1 MGAYE
6 YSALDNSGREH
17 KGILEGDTPRQI
29 RQLLRDKGWA
39 PLSVTEVTQQSH
51 DHGGRQWTLVRRGAS
66 SADIALITRQFAT
79 LVRSGLPIEEA
90 LQTVAEQCE
99 KPRLKSLM
107 LAVRSRIMEGQS
119 LASALGAFPRAFSD
133 LYRATV
139 AAGEQSGHLDSVL
152 DRLADYTEGR
162 QAIRQKVMLSMIYPV
177 LVIVVAV
184 LVVTLLLAYVVP
196 QVVTVFENMGHE
208 LPVLT
213 RMLIALSAFVRHYGL
228 ILLALLVAAAIGL
241 RLLLRR
247 PGPRRAFHE
256 LLLRTPLV
264 SRLIRGMNASRFA
277 RTLSILAES
286 GVPVLEALRISA
298 QVVTNLPMQ
307 AAVETA
313 ARQVR
318 EGGSLHRSLG
328 RSGYFPPMTIHLI
341 ASGEASGN
349 LEVMLD
355 RAASSQERELE
366 TVVQTIVGL
375 LGPFLILVMGGI
387 VLVIVLAILL
397 PIFNLNQ
404 LVV

>member
-6 YSALDNSGREH
+6 YTALDDGGRER
-17 KGILEGDTPRQI
+17 KGVLEGDTPRQI

-39 PLSVTEVTQQSH
+39 PIAVAEVAQRERERER
-51 DHGGRQWTLVRRGAS
+51 GFAPFRRGGAS
-66 SADIALITRQFAT
+66 AADIALITRQFAT

-90 LQTVAEQCE
+90 LRTIAEQSE
-99 KPRLKSLM
+99 KARLKSM
-107 LAVRSRIMEGQS
+107 LVAVRARIMEGQS
-119 LASALGAFPRAFSD
+119 LASALSGYPRAFSD

-162 QAIRQKVMLSMIYPV
+162 QAIRQKVVLSLIYPV

-184 LVVTLLLAYVVP
+184 LVVLLLLAYVVP
-196 QVVTVFENMGHE
+196 QVVTVFENMGQE
-208 LPVLT
+208 LPLLT
-213 RMLIALSAFVRHYGL
+213 RGLIAASDFIRASGVLLGL
-228 ILLALLVAAAIGL
+228 LLLGAIAGL

-247 PGPRRAFHE
+247 PGARARFHR
-256 LLLRTPLV
+256 LLLRLPLV
-264 SRLIRGMNASRFA
+264 SRLIRGMNAARFA

-286 GVPVLEALRISA
+286 GVPVLESLHISA
-298 QVVTNLPMQ
+298 EVVTNLPMRE
-307 AAVETA
+307 AIATA

-318 EGGSLHRSLG
+318 EGANLHKSLE

-349 LEVMLD
+349 LEVMLE

-366 TVVQTIVGL
+366 AVAQTLTGL

-387 VLVIVLAILL
+387 VLLIVLAILL
-397 PIFNLNQ
+397 PIFNMNQ
-404 LVV
+404 LVI

>member
-6 YSALDNSGREH
+6 YSALDTGGREH

-39 PLSVTEVTQQSH
+39 PLSVSEITQQSQEKAQ
-51 DHGGRQWTLVRRGAS
+51 RWTPFRRGAS
-66 SADIALITRQFAT
+66 ATDIALITRQFST

-90 LQTVAEQCE
+90 LQTVSEQTE
-99 KPRLKSLM
+99 KARIKSLL
-107 LAVRSRIMEGQS
+107 LAVRARIMEGQS
-119 LASALGAFPRAFSD
+119 LASALSAFPRAFSD

-152 DRLADYTEGR
+152 ERLADYTEGR
-162 QAIRQKVMLSMIYPV
+162 QAIRQKVMLSLIYPV
-177 LVIVVAV
+177 LVIVVAI

-196 QVVTVFENMGHE
+196 QVVTVFENMGQE
-208 LPVLT
+208 LPILT
-213 RMLIALSAFVRHYGL
+213 RILISLSDFVRNEGMIVLVLLIAAV
-228 ILLALLVAAAIGL
+228 VGL
-241 RLLLRR
+241 RLLLRKS
-247 PGPRRAFHE
+247 GPRRAFHGM
-256 LLLRTPLV
+256 LLRTPLV

-286 GVPVLEALRISA
+286 GVPVLEALHISA
-298 QVVTNLPMQ
+298 EVVTNLPMQ
-307 AAVETA
+307 AAVVSA

-318 EGGSLHRSLG
+318 EGGSLHRSLD

-349 LEVMLD
+349 LETMLD
-355 RAASSQERELE
+355 RAAASQERELE
-366 TVVQTIVGL
+366 TVIQTIVGL
-375 LGPFLILVMGGI
+375 LGPLLILVMGGI
-387 VLVIVLAILL
+387 VLLIVLAILL

>member
-6 YSALDNSGREH
+6 YTALDDGGRER
-17 KGILEGDTPRQI
+17 KGVLEGDTPRQI

-39 PLSVTEVTQQSH
+39 PLAVAEVAQRERERDRGISPF
-51 DHGGRQWTLVRRGAS
+51 RRGAS
-66 SADIALITRQFAT
+66 AAEIALITRQFAT

-90 LQTVAEQCE
+90 LRTIAEQNE
-99 KPRLKSLM
+99 KARLKSM
-107 LAVRSRIMEGQS
+107 LVAVRARIMEGQS
-119 LASALGAFPRAFSD
+119 LASALSGYPRAFSD

-139 AAGEQSGHLDSVL
+139 AAGEQSGHLDTVL

-162 QAIRQKVMLSMIYPV
+162 QAIRQKVSLSLIYPV

-184 LVVTLLLAYVVP
+184 LVVLLLLAYVVP
-196 QVVTVFENMGHE
+196 QVITVFENMGQE
-208 LPVLT
+208 LPLLT
-213 RMLIALSAFVRHYGL
+213 RGLIAASDFIRSSGAVIG
-228 ILLALLVAAAIGL
+228 ILLLGVIIGL

-247 PGPRRAFHE
+247 PGARKRFHR
-256 LLLRTPLV
+256 LLLSLPLV
-264 SRLIRGMNASRFA
+264 SRLIRGMNAARFA

-286 GVPVLEALRISA
+286 GVPVLESLHISA
-298 QVVTNLPMQ
+298 EVVTNLPMRE
-307 AAVETA
+307 AVATA

-318 EGGSLHRSLG
+318 EGASLHKSLD

-349 LEVMLD
+349 LEVMLE

-366 TVVQTIVGL
+366 AVAQTLTGL
-375 LGPFLILVMGGI
+375 LGPFLILIMGGI
-387 VLVIVLAILL
+387 VLLIVLAILL
-397 PIFNLNQ
+397 PIFNMNQ